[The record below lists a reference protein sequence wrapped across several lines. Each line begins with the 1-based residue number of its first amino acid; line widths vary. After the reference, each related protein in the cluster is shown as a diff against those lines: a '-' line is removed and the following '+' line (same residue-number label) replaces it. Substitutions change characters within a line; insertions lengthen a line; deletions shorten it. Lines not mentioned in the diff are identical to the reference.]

1 MEDPHCLAGQLVL
14 IAAVLDIL
22 LAVVVTWYHTV
33 RKSKAE

>member
-1 MEDPHCLAGQLVL
+1 MESPHCVAGQLVL

-22 LAVVVTWYHTV
+22 LAVVITWYQTI